1 MIRSNAN
8 AHVKYIRSLGADR
21 RERQRERC
29 FVLEGVRLVAEAL
42 AAHVPLQLVLY
53 ASEQLALTESG
64 QRLLAQLTRQ
74 PHCYEAT
81 PRVVAAA
88 ADTVTPQGVVAVAPW
103 PDVAPRPGLILV
115 LDAVQ
120 DPGNVGTLLRS
131 AEAAGVGQV
140 WCSRGTADIYSPKVV
155 RAAMG
160 AHFYLPLRSDCDWDQ
175 LAIAMQGMAQIYAA
189 VVDATLP
196 YYSVDWP
203 AADVLIIGNETQG
216 VSARGLQLA
225 TGRITIPMHGRA
237 ESLNA
242 AIAGSII
249 LFEALRQRS
258 GLQAP
263 ITLAQE
269 GDYEH
274 YG

>member
-8 AHVKYIRSLGADR
+8 PHVKYIRSLGVDR

-29 FVLEGVRLVAEAL
+29 FVLEGVRLVTEAL

-53 ASEQLALTESG
+53 ASEQLVLTESG
-64 QRLLAQLTRQ
+64 QRLLAQLSRQ

-88 ADTVTPQGVVAVAPW
+88 ADTVTPQGVVAVAPC
-103 PDVAPRPGLILV
+103 PDVPPRPGLILV
-115 LDAVQ
+115 LDAIQ

-140 WCSRGTADIYSPKVV
+140 WCIRGTADVYSPKVV

-175 LAIAMQGMAQIYAA
+175 ITDVMQGMAQIYAA

-203 AADVLIIGNETQG
+203 TADVLIIGSETQG

-242 AIAGSII
+242 AVAGSII

-258 GLQAP
+258 GSHTP
-263 ITLAQE
+263 MTVAQE
-269 GDYEH
+269 DKYEH